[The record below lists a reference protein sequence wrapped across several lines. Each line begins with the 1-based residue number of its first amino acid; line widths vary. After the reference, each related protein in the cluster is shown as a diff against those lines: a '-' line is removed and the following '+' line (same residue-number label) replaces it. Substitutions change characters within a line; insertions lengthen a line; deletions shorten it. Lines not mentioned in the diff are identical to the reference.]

1 MSGPRQSS
9 CNFLFSAMQEMYDS
23 VQIFCKYMCVI
34 LLTYLP
40 TLFPSKAFTKKFNQ
54 TIEKTQNSD
63 SQSNPNIKTL
73 EIYHFSDNKLF
84 RPLDREGAPKGVSLS
99 VYEGGNPVPVKQ
111 LTTQVTAILQVRLF
125 KTFSTY
131 SSDFV

>member
-63 SQSNPNIKTL
+63 SQSNSNIKTL
-73 EIYHFSDNKLF
+73 EIF
-84 RPLDREGAPKGVSLS
+84 DREGASKGVSLS

-125 KTFSTY
+125 RTFSTY